1 MRVKIVFFDALHTI
15 VQPRIPIFEQ
25 YHRVLTPKLGPLNP
39 GLLKDSFKTALR
51 EVQQER
57 PAYAYGNGKTD
68 GVENDAVRSW
78 WKEVI
83 RRTALGAGAD
93 PQSTSFRLGNN
104 RLSKG
109 VAETDAHLDDA
120 VAELLHIFSS
130 KKGYKLT
137 EGTLQTVS
145 TLQSELG
152 VQTGLVSNCDAR
164 ILHAL
169 EDLEITSHLD
179 PMVISELEKFEKP
192 DAHMWQVACQRSGT
206 ELGEAVHVGDDFD
219 ADVLGATRAGVRAIW
234 YRPPGQ
240 DNNIEG
246 NEENIVPEGV
256 VVVEKLVDIVDIVRR
271 WNQGHV

>member
-93 PQSTSFRLGNN
+93 PQ
-104 RLSKG
+104 K
-109 VAETDAHLDDA
+109 TDAHLDDA